1 MHKFQSSIFAVLL
14 FTSGALVAQP
24 TPSPTPATPPA
35 MPDTIPALNGVNLVE
50 GKDKKLHFFVDGQ
63 RIGSLQVDRAW
74 AEKNAALRP
83 IPPEFWEPKIK
94 IPPKPRDPCIFAGA
108 AGKCVP
114 DFTKQGPLIRFPNDV
129 REIGVLTRK

>member
-1 MHKFQSSIFAVLL
+1 MKTFRLSTIAALL
-14 FTSGALVAQP
+14 FTSSALAAQP
-24 TPSPTPATPPA
+24 TPTPTPPA
-35 MPDTIPALNGVNLVE
+35 KPDAIPALKGVNLVE
-50 GKDKKLHFFVDGQ
+50 GKDKKLHLIVDGQ
-63 RIGSLQVDRAW
+63 RIGSFQVDRDW
-74 AEKNAALRP
+74 AKANAALTP

-94 IPPKPRDPCIFAGA
+94 MPPKPRDPCIFAGA